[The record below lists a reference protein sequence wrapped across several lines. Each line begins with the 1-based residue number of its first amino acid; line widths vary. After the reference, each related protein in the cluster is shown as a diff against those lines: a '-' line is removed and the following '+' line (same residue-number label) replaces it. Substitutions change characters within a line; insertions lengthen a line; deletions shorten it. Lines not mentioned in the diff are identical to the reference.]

1 MPATTSSSLPVT
13 FATFGEMLR
22 FLRQRVHLKQG
33 DLAAMTGYSVGQISR
48 LEQNLRLPDVATV
61 AARFVP
67 ALELQQ
73 APELVA
79 QLIQLAAAAQR
90 QRHHNQPNDA
100 GSESLAEVLT
110 ASAPPATPAPATAS
124 PPFPAT
130 PDELRVMTVLCVR
143 LSNPADMTPTSTP
156 EEAAQQVKSLLQVI
170 DEVLLHGTK
179 PM

>member
-79 QLIQLAAAAQR
+79 QLIQFAAAAQR
-90 QRHHNQPNDA
+90 QRHHNQPND
-100 GSESLAEVLT
+100 
-110 ASAPPATPAPATAS
+110 
-124 PPFPAT
+124 
-130 PDELRVMTVLCVR
+130 
-143 LSNPADMTPTSTP
+143 
-156 EEAAQQVKSLLQVI
+156 
-170 DEVLLHGTK
+170 
-179 PM
+179 